1 MIYYYRKIKIGYMG
15 KKFNLPLFLIGS
27 LLPIFKK
34 IAETNALLSTDF
46 RVISALVQ
54 QVPLVRIRLIFS
66 RLLLILIIMTKCLTL
81 YPRRFYLKLQQPLRN
96 RGMNILWKCQMLT
109 IFGRVHVKTGD
120 KIQGDPKQTGIFQT
134 DCTQP
139 KMTFW
144 VQIGNSYQFGF
155 MNICYI

>member
-1 MIYYYRKIKIGYMG
+1 MG

-120 KIQGDPKQTGIFQT
+120 KIQGEPKQTGIFQT
-134 DCTQP
+134 VCLKNDFLGTNWEFLSIWLYEYLLHLTSFHFLDVLL
-139 KMTFW
+139 K
-144 VQIGNSYQFGF
+144 
-155 MNICYI
+155 